1 MDTVNTKNLHKLDV
15 KKMHFIRESIG
26 KLDTNEHLE
35 IFKIIKNYTDKYSEN
50 NNGIFINMS
59 YLEDEALWKIHN
71 FIEFCLE
78 NKIQL
83 NDDQEERKNYKEIMS
98 SHIKKI
104 DSKKEMEDFSN
115 TSNNSDNV
123 SSYEFENNVYS
134 FIKENEKNNII
145 LNDKEGEI
153 AMSESKFNLS
163 INRIRP
169 KYTGVQHRIL
179 KKCRDSNNSV
189 QNSQI
194 INKKI

>member
-1 MDTVNTKNLHKLDV
+1 MQNEYLVQKKNQ
-15 KKMHFIRESIG
+15 E
-26 KLDTNEHLE
+26 E
-35 IFKIIKNYTDKYSEN
+35 KIITVTEELISELRDAI
-50 NNGIFINMS
+50 G
-59 YLEDEALWKIHN
+59 
-71 FIEFCLE
+71 
-78 NKIQL
+78 
-83 NDDQEERKNYKEIMS
+83 NYKEIMS

-123 SSYEFENNVYS
+123 SSYEFENNEYS

-153 AMSESKFNLS
+153 AMNDSKFNLS

-169 KYTGVQHRIL
+169 KYSGVQHRIL